1 MKRLDISTG
10 ELLEAMIDGKL
21 EDWNKLDFKM
31 YLEENGLDNEE
42 SLRLLLE
49 EIDNKIREFHDSFF
63 ISEYDK
69 YQHGVGEYPK
79 EVTREFEDYLDSL
92 YHEETGWEQAGKKRY
107 TLDTLYRL
115 MNERGLFFN
124 EAHECAVNKAYEEKN
139 CELLKHFYEE
149 YVLRNVQEFRDHVKG
164 MLGNEENIKECLE
177 MIENQSLKQGEKVKR
192 KDGPAWGA
200 IIALFCHYTVEKPSL
215 LSKDEIENI
224 LSEFGNPIKYRSVR
238 NAINDK
244 LIKQEIYEPTDSTK
258 MNNFRR
264 KWLGDTLLYLRKLGY
279 NTKEIEADIAKFRN
293 FK

>member
-10 ELLEAMIDGKL
+10 ELLEAMIAGKL

-31 YLEENGLDNEE
+31 YLEENGLDNRE

-49 EIDNKIREFHDSFF
+49 EIEKKIEEFHDSFF

-164 MLGNEENIKECLE
+164 MLGDEEKTGENLLKCKLSNRLMALICFYQGIEIGDKFKGDEILKKFGSNHKKGSRLHDAYQNIENDTDRLGASGKNQSDLYRIKEFKKVIEYFKSQGEGKVPDGLLADFKKLKENI
-177 MIENQSLKQGEKVKR
+177 EK
-192 KDGPAWGA
+192 
-200 IIALFCHYTVEKPSL
+200 
-215 LSKDEIENI
+215 
-224 LSEFGNPIKYRSVR
+224 
-238 NAINDK
+238 NA
-244 LIKQEIYEPTDSTK
+244 
-258 MNNFRR
+258 
-264 KWLGDTLLYLRKLGY
+264 
-279 NTKEIEADIAKFRN
+279 
-293 FK
+293 

>member
-10 ELLEAMIDGKL
+10 ELLEAMIAGKL

-31 YLEENGLDNEE
+31 YLEENGLDNRE

-49 EIDNKIREFHDSFF
+49 EIEKKIEEFHDSFF

-164 MLGNEENIKECLE
+164 MLGDEEKPDNGDMKEGTGTNLLECELSNRQMALICYYRKTPIYTKLKVSEIYKEFGSPNERTEKFQDHYSKIKFFANRTGADGTTANSFNIKDFEIV
-177 MIENQSLKQGEKVKR
+177 IEYFNKNQGKVPDELLADFELLKEN
-192 KDGPAWGA
+192 
-200 IIALFCHYTVEKPSL
+200 VEK
-215 LSKDEIENI
+215 
-224 LSEFGNPIKYRSVR
+224 YRC
-238 NAINDK
+238 NK
-244 LIKQEIYEPTDSTK
+244 
-258 MNNFRR
+258 
-264 KWLGDTLLYLRKLGY
+264 
-279 NTKEIEADIAKFRN
+279 
-293 FK
+293 

>member
-10 ELLEAMIDGKL
+10 ELLEALIDGKL
-21 EDWNKLDFKM
+21 EDWNKLDFKI

-49 EIDNKIREFHDSFF
+49 EIDNKIGEFHDSFF

-92 YHEETGWEQAGKKRY
+92 YHDETGWEQAGKKRY

-164 MLGNEENIKECLE
+164 MLGDEEKPDNGDVKEGTGKNLLKCELTNKQMALICFYRKIPVNNELKASAIYKEFGCFNKQPRKLQNDYSKIKFFANRTGADGTKADSAKITNFEVIIEYFKKRQKKVPDELLADFELLKEN
-177 MIENQSLKQGEKVKR
+177 
-192 KDGPAWGA
+192 
-200 IIALFCHYTVEKPSL
+200 VEK
-215 LSKDEIENI
+215 
-224 LSEFGNPIKYRSVR
+224 YR
-238 NAINDK
+238 
-244 LIKQEIYEPTDSTK
+244 
-258 MNNFRR
+258 
-264 KWLGDTLLYLRKLGY
+264 Y
-279 NTKEIEADIAKFRN
+279 NK
-293 FK
+293 